1 MKVSDIE
8 KLNEIP
14 ASGVS
19 QLAKKAGAKVLSKI
33 PSSRAKSKAANLAG
47 KVNLGSTANLLHKQ
61 FAEFL
66 GNQNTNVSQATGEDL
81 QAFLKTK
88 KHKTLQTIP
97 SGVLQ
102 KQQLDDIL
110 MKVAQEAFT
119 RKKGAG
125 ETDPDDDG
133 TDDPAGQ
140 AAPAE
145 EPKVQFTAGQQVVFK
160 SNAGKM
166 VTAKVVGKSMDG
178 DEKKVAVNSGK
189 QDFNI
194 PRDRLLDPATQKPFK
209 ASAPGVPSKPQQ
221 GIPKNIQV
229 AINKLSPEEKQQLV
243 KML

>member
-1 MKVSDIE
+1 MKINDIE

-14 ASGVS
+14 ASGVG
-19 QLAKKAGAKVLSKI
+19 QLAKKAGAKVLSKV

-66 GNQNTNVSQATGEDL
+66 GNQNKNVSQATGEDL
-81 QAFLKTK
+81 QNFLQTK

-125 ETDPDDDG
+125 ETDPDAE
-133 TDDPAGQ
+133 DPAGQ
-140 AAPAE
+140 ATPAE
-145 EPKVQFTAGQQVVFK
+145 EPKVQFTAGQQVAFK
-160 SNAGKM
+160 SNAGKL

-189 QDFNI
+189 QDYNI
-194 PRDRLLDPATQKPFK
+194 SRDKLLDPATQKPFK

-221 GIPKNIQV
+221 GIPKNIQA